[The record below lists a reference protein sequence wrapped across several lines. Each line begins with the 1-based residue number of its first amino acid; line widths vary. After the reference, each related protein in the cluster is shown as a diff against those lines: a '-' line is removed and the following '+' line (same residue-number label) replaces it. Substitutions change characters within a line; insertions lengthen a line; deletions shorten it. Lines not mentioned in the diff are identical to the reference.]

1 MVVGLYYQNQIV
13 NKELLTSNVITN
25 SEISDINDE
34 SIDLKDETLENYSD
48 REELIYQ
55 VEECSNSNFRIED
68 VIVTNKST
76 KLMMQTDEKPNLPYD
91 ENDDEETKNKKIKE
105 SIKEMQNETLED
117 FEARRKF
124 KNEYIE
130 NEKGERFYPLN
141 STSEDSGYSNTEMKY
156 LNYWQTFNMTTQNA
170 TNKLTIYVN
179 YKGEDMYIKLK
190 IK

>member
-1 MVVGLYYQNQIV
+1 M
-13 NKELLTSNVITN
+13 
-25 SEISDINDE
+25 
-34 SIDLKDETLENYSD
+34 
-48 REELIYQ
+48 
-55 VEECSNSNFRIED
+55 
-68 VIVTNKST
+68 IVTNKST
-76 KLMMQTDEKPNLPYD
+76 KLMMQTDEKPDLPYD